1 MTIGSAAHRLRA
13 TTLRRLSALQHTAL
27 GAALACVIA
36 AGSPTS
42 VAAQVESDIR
52 DCLRFVQ
59 SYERSLKIPAGLL
72 LAVAFVESGRE
83 VGGERIPWPWTMNA
97 GGDGAYFDRK
107 ADAIAA
113 VRKRLDDG
121 ERSIDVGCMQVN
133 LRYHPNAFRDLETAF
148 DPAANVAYAAQ
159 YLRSLYRLQGSWA
172 KAVERY
178 HSSDDG
184 RREEYRE
191 KVLAFW
197 NGDARRMILSVVAA
211 EEVDTPYHRAVR
223 DFAAGRFADALD
235 KYQGLVDRD
244 PRDRLALLGVAMS
257 YDALGRADEAR
268 QAYAKT
274 LQAEPENEAAL
285 ARYLALTTRLDAA
298 LARADLAG
306 LVKSGVGRPEVLAAL
321 SDAARAD
328 GDEAAA
334 FTHISDAIARAPG
347 VAAYHL
353 NAAILADRLRRPGS
367 AIVHY
372 DEFLRIYAENP
383 TLIDASI
390 DGVRERVRFLKVNS

>member
-1 MTIGSAAHRLRA
+1 MSTSSFLARGIAAAA
-13 TTLRRLSALQHTAL
+13 TWCMVATGG
-27 GAALACVIA
+27 GAAAQSELADV
-36 AGSPTS
+36 
-42 VAAQVESDIR
+42 R
-52 DCLRFVQ
+52 DCLRYVQ

-72 LAVAFVESGRE
+72 MAVAFVESGRD
-83 VGGERIPWPWTMNA
+83 VAGERIPWPWTINA
-97 GGDGAYFDRK
+97 NGDGAYFERK

-113 VRKRLDDG
+113 VRKRLDEG
-121 ERSIDVGCMQVN
+121 ERSIDVGCMQIN

-191 KVLAFW
+191 KVLEFW

-223 DFAAGRFADALD
+223 DFAAGRFGDALD
-235 KYQGLVDRD
+235 KYQGLLDKS
-244 PRDRLALLGVAMS
+244 PADRLALLGAAMS
-257 YDALGRADEAR
+257 YDQLGRTEEAR

-274 LQAEPENEAAL
+274 LQVEPDNEAAL
-285 ARYLALTTRLDAA
+285 ARYLALSARLDPAQARAELEA
-298 LARADLAG
+298 LAKAG
-306 LVKSGVGRPEVLAAL
+306 VNRHEVLAAL
-321 SDAARAD
+321 ADAARAA

-334 FTHISDAIARAPG
+334 FTFISDAIGRAPT
-347 VAAYHL
+347 VATYHL
-353 NAAILADRLRRPGS
+353 NAAILADRLQRRPA
-367 AIVHY
+367 AIAHY

-383 TLIDASI
+383 TLIDTSV
-390 DGVRERVRFLKVNS
+390 DGVRERVRYLKTRS